1 MVHAVTHV
9 QNNMGS
15 EVEVTCKD
23 DGKKLVLDEVLF
35 LKITSQLKNHKWFL
49 WD

>member
-1 MVHAVTHV
+1 MVHAATHV
-9 QNNMGS
+9 QNDMGS

-23 DGKKLVLDEVLF
+23 DGKKHL
-35 LKITSQLKNHKWFL
+35 TSQLKNHKWFL